1 MLFSEVL
8 KKRNWVETQV
18 GRDAT
23 GGAKEFT
30 SPRLPYSEGVFN
42 LQGDKNINVV
52 EKNWIYINGIKI
64 YKIYTKLQPR
74 KPLANGYF

>member
-1 MLFSEVL
+1 MELSWTAKKEGRRILLFSEVL
-8 KKRNWVETQV
+8 KERNWVETQV

-42 LQGDKNINVV
+42 LQG
-52 EKNWIYINGIKI
+52 EKEHKCD
-64 YKIYTKLQPR
+64 
-74 KPLANGYF
+74 

>member
-1 MLFSEVL
+1 MRRVAL
-8 KKRNWVETQV
+8 KNSQV
-18 GRDAT
+18 RA
-23 GGAKEFT
+23 
-30 SPRLPYSEGVFN
+30 SPYSEGVFN

-74 KPLANGYF
+74 KPLANGYFQEM